1 MSLFTCGS
9 GGQAPRWR
17 PGGAGSGGGRPPAV
31 DIHCHMLSDRAVA
44 LMAPHLTSD
53 KEPSLFFATE
63 QTRAINAAQAEA
75 INEPL
80 TTPARRIA
88 DMDVMGIDVQ
98 AISPAPHQYFYWAEP
113 ELGREVART
122 VNDDLAE
129 LVATNPDRF
138 VGLGTVPLQE
148 PRLAV
153 EELNRCVSELDMR
166 GVELGTNV
174 AGAELARPA
183 LEPFFARAEELGT
196 LLFLHP
202 MGFTEGRRLTEH
214 YFNNVIGNPLETTI
228 ALAHLIFEGVLD
240 RHPEIKLCAAH
251 GGGYL
256 PAYSAR
262 MDHGWETR
270 DDCRVHISERPTSY
284 LRRIYFDTIVFEPE
298 QLRVLIERFGADRI
312 LLGSDYPF
320 DMGDEDPVALVNEVS
335 GLSEAD
341 RALILGGNA
350 ARLLGLA

>member
-1 MSLFTCGS
+1 MNLFSCGS
-9 GGQAPRWR
+9 GGQRPRQLAGR
-17 PGGAGSGGGRPPAV
+17 VGSGRGRPPAV
-31 DIHCHMLSDRAVA
+31 DIHCHMLSDRAMA
-44 LMAPHLTSD
+44 LMAPHLTQD
-53 KEPSLFFATE
+53 KEPSLEFATE
-63 QTRAINAAQAEA
+63 QTRGINVAQAEA
-75 INEPL
+75 INERL

-88 DMDVMGIDVQ
+88 DMDAMGIDVQ

-113 ELGREVART
+113 ELGREAARMI
-122 VNDDLAE
+122 NDDLAE

-153 EELNRCVSELDMR
+153 EELNRSVSELDMR

-183 LEPFFARAEELGT
+183 LEPFFAHAEELGT

-228 ALAHLIFEGVLD
+228 ALAHLIFEGVLH
-240 RHPEIKLCAAH
+240 RHPELNLCAAH

-256 PAYSAR
+256 SAYPAR
-262 MDHGWETR
+262 MDHGWEAR
-270 DDCRVHISERPTSY
+270 DDCRLHISEPPTSY
-284 LRRIYFDTIVFEPE
+284 LARIYFDTMVFEPE
-298 QLRVLIERFGADRI
+298 QLRVLIERFGADHV

-320 DMGDEDPVALVNEVS
+320 DMGDEDPVALVNAVS

>member
-1 MSLFTCGS
+1 MRLAG
-9 GGQAPRWR
+9 R
-17 PGGAGSGGGRPPAV
+17 AGSGGGRPLAV
-31 DIHCHMLSDRAVA
+31 DFHCHMQSNRAMA

-53 KEPSLFFATE
+53 KEPSIVFATE

-75 INEPL
+75 INERL

-98 AISPAPHQYFYWAEP
+98 AISPAPLQYFYWAEP
-113 ELGREVART
+113 ELGREAVRM

-129 LVATNPDRF
+129 LVAANPDRF

-153 EELNRCVSELDMR
+153 EELDRCVGELDMR

-174 AGAELARPA
+174 AGAELAQRA

-202 MGFTEGRRLTEH
+202 MGFTEGRRLSEH
-214 YFNNVIGNPLETTI
+214 YFNNVIGNPLETTV
-228 ALAHLIFEGVLD
+228 ALAYLIFEGVLD
-240 RHPEIKLCAAH
+240 RHPGLKLCAAH

-256 PAYSAR
+256 PAYAAR
-262 MDHGWETR
+262 MDHGWKARE
-270 DDCRVHISERPTSY
+270 DCQVHIGEPPTSY

-298 QLRVLIERFGADRI
+298 QLRVLIERFGADHI

-320 DMGDEDPVALVNEVS
+320 DMGDEDPVALVNAVT

-341 RALILGGNA
+341 RTLILGGNA